1 LGVCFAQA
9 LIEHE
14 HPPSSIYGAAGE
26 HEQEQEERERISLK
40 KLPPPTPDRREGR
53 LFPPE
58 QSWKTSRLLN
68 ELPADRNKF
77 YMKKFA
83 RKMRVEK

>member
-1 LGVCFAQA
+1 MMAIKVNASGQEMRPEIAGFDIERWRLGVGFAHA

-14 HPPSSIYGAAGE
+14 QG
-26 HEQEQEERERISLK
+26 QEKEAEFRPK

-58 QSWKTSRLLN
+58 QS
-68 ELPADRNKF
+68 
-77 YMKKFA
+77 
-83 RKMRVEK
+83 